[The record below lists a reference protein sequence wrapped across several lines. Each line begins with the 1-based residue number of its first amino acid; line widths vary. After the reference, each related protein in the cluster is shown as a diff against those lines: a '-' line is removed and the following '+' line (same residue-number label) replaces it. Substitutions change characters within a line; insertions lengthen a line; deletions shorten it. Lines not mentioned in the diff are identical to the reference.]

1 MIYLHAAG
9 FGLVTASILALC
21 AVGLSLQFGVTNY
34 INFAIG
40 SLLTLGAYFAW
51 VANTHGVNIW
61 VAMLIGGVSTAILSV
76 LLNLGIMRHFVKR
89 KYPVFFMLIVMFGL
103 ALILQNAV
111 VAIWGGA
118 FQHYDVE
125 NQKLLPVGPFL
136 LTAQQMIIMLVTAVL
151 ITGVYLLLNYTKTGK
166 AMRAMSDNANLASS
180 CGINTE
186 LVTNITWALSGFLA
200 GIAGVVLAVNLV
212 TFQPSFGNDF
222 QFVIF
227 AAVVTGGIGKANG
240 ALVGALIIGLVT
252 EVSAAIIN
260 PAFKFD
266 MAFLIL
272 VLVLLLRPQGIFA
285 TERSSV
291 V

>member
-51 VANTHGVNIW
+51 VANMHGINIW
-61 VAMLIGGVSTAILSV
+61 IAMLIGGAATGALAV
-76 LLNLGIMRHFVKR
+76 LLNLGIMRQFVKR
-89 KYPVFFMLIVMFGL
+89 EYPVLFMLIVMFGL
-103 ALILQNAV
+103 SLVLQNAV
-111 VAIWGGA
+111 VAIWGGD
-118 FQHYDVE
+118 FQHYSVPR
-125 NQKLLPVGPFL
+125 QRLLPVGPFL
-136 LTAQQMIIMLVTAVL
+136 LSAQQLIIIAVAVL
-151 ITGVYLLLNYTKTGK
+151 IIAGVYWLLNYTKTGK
-166 AMRAMSDNANLASS
+166 AMRAMSDNPSLARS

-186 LVTNITWALSGFLA
+186 LITNITWLLSGFLA
-200 GIAGVVLAVNLV
+200 GVAGVVLAVNLI

-252 EVSAAIIN
+252 EVAAAIIN
-260 PAFKFD
+260 PAYKYD
-266 MAFLIL
+266 MAFVIL
-272 VLVLLLRPQGIFA
+272 VLVLLLRPQGIFT
-285 TERSSV
+285 TERSTV